1 LSVAAPDASSG
12 AGPAAAAS
20 AGRRRQIFGRVLGYL
35 GPYRGRGGLALL
47 VVLAHSLLSIVPILA
62 IRAIANHLTHPHAS
76 FGPVL
81 LIVGLAF
88 GATVL
93 SGLLGVAET
102 YLTVSLSERVVADL
116 RSGLFDHLV
125 GQSVAYFTRNRAGD
139 VMSRIL
145 NDVEA
150 VDNILGTTLLS
161 LVSSALTSAVSI
173 AVMVY
178 LSWQLTLL
186 TLVIAPFVALGLSRG
201 GRSIYDARERVQGE
215 LSELTAYLR
224 ERLDLSAMMLTKSFG
239 RERRERARFAELN
252 RSLRDR
258 EVEAGMAT
266 QWITMALRTLQ
277 VIGPA
282 VMLLAGGYLVSE
294 GELSLG
300 SLLAFSI
307 VAIRFAGTAQEAAS
321 GALQVAGSLAPWRR
335 IFETLDEPFDVQER
349 VDARA
354 LADVRGAIEL
364 DGVSFAYAGQERPAL
379 CEVSARIEPG
389 QLAALVGPSGAGK
402 TTFSQLVPRFYD
414 PQAGAVRIDGNDVRE
429 LTFASLAQAVGLVLQ
444 DTFLF
449 HASLRENLA
458 YGRPDA
464 SDEEVLA
471 AAAQAN
477 LEGVLAGLPEGL
489 DTVIGERGHRL
500 SGGEKQRVAIARVIL
515 KNPQILIFDEATSH
529 LDSVSER
536 LIQDTLAE
544 LSRGRTSLVIA
555 HRLSTILA
563 ADQILVLDHGE
574 IVERGTHAELVQAG
588 GVYVRLYESQFAGA
602 AG

>member
-1 LSVAAPDASSG
+1 
-12 AGPAAAAS
+12 
-20 AGRRRQIFGRVLGYL
+20 
-35 GPYRGRGGLALL
+35 
-47 VVLAHSLLSIVPILA
+47 
-62 IRAIANHLTHPHAS
+62 
-76 FGPVL
+76 
-81 LIVGLAF
+81 
-88 GATVL
+88 
-93 SGLLGVAET
+93 
-102 YLTVSLSERVVADL
+102 
-116 RSGLFDHLV
+116 
-125 GQSVAYFTRNRAGD
+125 
-139 VMSRIL
+139 
-145 NDVEA
+145 
-150 VDNILGTTLLS
+150 
-161 LVSSALTSAVSI
+161 
-173 AVMVY
+173 
-178 LSWQLTLL
+178 
-186 TLVIAPFVALGLSRG
+186 
-201 GRSIYDARERVQGE
+201 
-215 LSELTAYLR
+215 
-224 ERLDLSAMMLTKSFG
+224 
-239 RERRERARFAELN
+239 
-252 RSLRDR
+252 
-258 EVEAGMAT
+258 
-266 QWITMALRTLQ
+266 
-277 VIGPA
+277 

-307 VAIRFAGTAQEAAS
+307 VAIRFAGTAQEAAG
-321 GALQVAGSLAPWRR
+321 GALQVAGSLSPWRR

-349 VDARA
+349 AGARA
-354 LADVRGAIEL
+354 LAGVRGAIEL
-364 DGVSFAYAGQERPAL
+364 DGVRFAYAGQERPAL
-379 CEVSARIEPG
+379 RDVSARIEPG

-464 SDEEVLA
+464 SDDEVLA

-563 ADQILVLDHGE
+563 ADQILVLDRGE

-602 AG
+602 GS

>member
-1 LSVAAPDASSG
+1 MLALAELPTFELRRPHGLQSLDRGRRAAAGDDRRGRGLSMAAPDASRP
-12 AGPAAAAS
+12 AGVGPGAAAS
-20 AGRRRQIFGRVLGYL
+20 AGRRRQIVGRVLGYL

-47 VVLAHSLLSIVPILA
+47 VVLAQSLLSIVPILA
-62 IRAIANHLTHPHAS
+62 IRAITNHLTHPHAS

-81 LIVGLAF
+81 LIVALAF

-150 VDNILGTTLLS
+150 VDNILGTTLLEPR
-161 LVSSALTSAVSI
+161 VERAH
-173 AVMVY
+173 
-178 LSWQLTLL
+178 
-186 TLVIAPFVALGLSRG
+186 LGRVDRRDGLPELAADAF
-201 GRSIYDARERVQGE
+201 DARDRAVRRTRAAAAAGVRYTTRASACRESSR
-215 LSELTAYLR
+215 ELTAYLR

-258 EVEAGMAT
+258 EIEAGMAT

-307 VAIRFAGTAQEAAS
+307 VAIRFAGTAQEAAG
-321 GALQVAGSLAPWRR
+321 GALHVAGSLAPWRR

-349 VDARA
+349 ADARA
-354 LADVRGAIEL
+354 LAGVRGAIEL

-379 CEVSARIEPG
+379 REVSARIEPG

-414 PQAGAVRIDGNDVRE
+414 PQAGAVRIDGHDVRE
-429 LTFASLAQAVGLVLQ
+429 LTFASLA
-444 DTFLF
+444 
-449 HASLRENLA
+449 ASRRARAAGHLPVPR
-458 YGRPDA
+458 
-464 SDEEVLA
+464 LA
-471 AAAQAN
+471 AREPRLRAPRRERRARCSR
-477 LEGVLAGLPEGL
+477 LP
-489 DTVIGERGHRL
+489 RR
-500 SGGEKQRVAIARVIL
+500 R
-515 KNPQILIFDEATSH
+515 TS
-529 LDSVSER
+529 R
-536 LIQDTLAE
+536 AC
-544 LSRGRTSLVIA
+544 SRGCPKA
-555 HRLSTILA
+555 STPSSASAGTGSA
-563 ADQILVLDHGE
+563 AA
-574 IVERGTHAELVQAG
+574 RSSAWRSRA
-588 GVYVRLYESQFAGA
+588 
-602 AG
+602 